1 MPTLAPKQKEQ
12 GYQQLQKQLPKASS
26 ARKFASRRTRIKS
39 NRELLSDW
47 DDAS

>member
-12 GYQQLQKQLPKASS
+12 GYKQLQKKFPNAGSAPKLT
-26 ARKFASRRTRIKS
+26 ARQPRIKS